1 MPLTTV
7 RRSTDTFAPPA
18 AAPEPVPPGARSCAN
33 CGRAVDESFC
43 PRCGQE
49 THDLHRSIGGI
60 VGELLD
66 AFAGWDSKVPM
77 SIGLLLCHPGAL
89 TVEFLSGRRVRYLR
103 PLRLYLTMS
112 VLFFLSMGLVR
123 TSRPSGISRTASS
136 ATIGGAVIRFDTG
149 RDAAD
154 KGDAL
159 ADDSALEAFAAR
171 RAGETG
177 PGIEPWFKHR
187 MKEGLRAV
195 MRLPAEQ
202 RAPALQA
209 AFFSKIG
216 NAVFVL
222 LPIFAALLRV
232 LYRRAPIY
240 FAEHFVFAL
249 HVHAF
254 AMFGLMAM
262 HLLSAVTAPRYGWV
276 IAVAQLWIPAYLFM
290 AMRRVYGGSRAR
302 TAIKF
307 VAQTATYGPIMLAAT
322 AVTALYAVMQHA
334 G

>member
-1 MPLTTV
+1 M
-7 RRSTDTFAPPA
+7 RFSFAPATFRRPTEPLAPPPA
-18 AAPEPVPPGARSCAN
+18 VPAPVPPVVGRTCAN
-33 CGRAVDESFC
+33 CGRTVDENFC

-60 VGELLD
+60 VAEFLD

-77 SIGLLLCHPGAL
+77 SIGLLVCHPGAL
-89 TVEFLSGRRVRYLR
+89 TIEFLAGRRVAYLR

-112 VLFFLSMGLVR
+112 VLFFLSIGFVR
-123 TSRPSGISRTASS
+123 TSSS
-136 ATIGGAVIRFDTG
+136 STNVGGAVIRLDER
-149 RDAAD
+149 RDAATPA

-159 ADDSALEAFAAR
+159 QDGSELKAFTER

-177 PGIEPWFKHR
+177 PGITPWFKHR

-202 RAPALQA
+202 RAHALQA

-222 LPIFAALLRV
+222 LPIFAAILRL

-254 AMFGLMAM
+254 AMFGLMVL
-262 HLLSAVTAPRYGWV
+262 HLLSAIATPRFAWLT
-276 IAVAQLWIPAYLFM
+276 AVAQVWLPVYLFM
-290 AMRRVYGGSRAR
+290 AMRRVYGGSRGR
-302 TAIKF
+302 TAVKF
-307 VAQTATYGPIMLAAT
+307 VALTATYGPILLVAT
-322 AVTALYAVMQHA
+322 AVTAMYAIMQLA